1 MWVYLNGGG
10 AETRQWESEA
20 PYEEVGCGLG
30 SLRWALESRIQGI
43 LGKEPTWLR
52 QNSKRKPKAK
62 VCREP
67 HLQLLVK
74 GWVGQRE
81 GEGFQKPKLWVTLS
95 SVFEAIESK
104 TLGGG
109 SG

>member
-30 SLRWALESRIQGI
+30 SLQWALESRIQGI

-52 QNSKRKPKAK
+52 WNSKRKPKAE
-62 VCREP
+62 VC
-67 HLQLLVK
+67 LQ
-74 GWVGQRE
+74 RTSSTAS
-81 GEGFQKPKLWVTLS
+81 GEG
-95 SVFEAIESK
+95 
-104 TLGGG
+104 LGRGKEKVRG
-109 SG
+109 FRNQSCW